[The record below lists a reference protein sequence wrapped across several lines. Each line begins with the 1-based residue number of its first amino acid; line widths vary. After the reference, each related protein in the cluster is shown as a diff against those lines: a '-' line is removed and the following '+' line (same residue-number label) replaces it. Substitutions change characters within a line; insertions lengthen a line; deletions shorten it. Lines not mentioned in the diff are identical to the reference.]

1 MSESSTSSLERMLGV
16 LDLFDDTH
24 PMRTAEDI
32 ATALDVSLPTSYRYV
47 RLLLQAGLLQRVED
61 SQYALGPR
69 VILLDH
75 YIRGA
80 DPVLRVGL
88 PVLRELVA
96 ATGFDCVL
104 SALFGLQVLDT
115 YREMG
120 GAPAD
125 LAYGRGRPRPLFQG
139 AAPKVLLAS
148 FGSTQLKKV
157 FESRH
162 EELVRC
168 GLPAEWPEFRRYYAA
183 IRKAGYYVSKGE
195 LEPQLAAVAAPIL
208 KPDGGA
214 WAAISLVFDTSRLAI
229 VDLDK
234 IVRLIT
240 EAATRI
246 GARLAAQGPSLSSS
260 VTKES
265 S

>member
-24 PMRTAEDI
+24 LTRTAEDI
-32 ATALDVSLPTSYRYV
+32 AAQLDVSLPTSYRYV

-61 SQYALGPR
+61 SHYALGPR
-69 VILLDH
+69 IILLDH
-75 YIRGA
+75 YIRKA
-80 DPVLRVGL
+80 DPVLKVGL
-88 PVLRELVA
+88 PIIRELVA
-96 ATGFDCVL
+96 ATGFDCVVTG
-104 SALFGLQVLDT
+104 LFGLQVLDT

-120 GAPAD
+120 GAPAT

-139 AAPKVLLAS
+139 GAPKVLLS
-148 FGSTQLKKV
+148 TFGPAQLKKV

-162 EELVRC
+162 DELVQA
-168 GLPAEWPEFRRYYAA
+168 GLPPDWSEFRRHFAA
-183 IRKAGYYVSKGE
+183 IRKAGHYVSKGE

-208 KPDGGA
+208 KSDGGA

-234 IVRLIT
+234 VVRLIT

-246 GARLAAQGPSLSSS
+246 GGRLA
-260 VTKES
+260 
-265 S
+265 

>member
-1 MSESSTSSLERMLGV
+1 LSETSTSSLERMLAV

-24 PMRTAEDI
+24 LTRTAEDI
-32 ATALDVSLPTSYRYV
+32 AAQLAVSLPTSYRYV

-61 SQYALGPR
+61 SHYALGPR

-75 YIRGA
+75 YIRRS

-96 ATGFDCVL
+96 ATGFDCVVTG
-104 SALFGLQVLDT
+104 LFGRQILDT
-115 YREMG
+115 HREMG
-120 GAPAD
+120 GAPAA
-125 LAYGRGRPRPLFQG
+125 LAYGRGRPRPLFLG
-139 AAPKVLLAS
+139 AAPKVLLSTFAS
-148 FGSTQLKKV
+148 APLKKV
-157 FESRH
+157 FESHH

-168 GLPAEWPEFRRYYAA
+168 GLPPDWPDFRRHYAA
-183 IRKAGYYVSKGE
+183 IRKAGHYVSKGE

-208 KPDGGA
+208 KSDGSA

-229 VDLDK
+229 VDLEK
-234 IVRLIT
+234 MVGLIT

-246 GARLAAQGPSLSSS
+246 GARLA
-260 VTKES
+260 
-265 S
+265 